1 MKSPLEHASAPANH
15 AGATAAELEY
25 VPVPAFEDN
34 YIWVVSDGHDAVA
47 VDPGD
52 AAPVRAYLAKR
63 GWRLAAILL
72 THHHND
78 HVGGVADLLSDERV
92 PVYGPA
98 GEALGPLDAFVTRV
112 KGGDAVHLDAPA
124 LDFKV
129 MDVPGHT
136 RGHIAYFQDAD
147 SIGGGTS
154 PGTPHLFCGDTLF
167 ACGCGRL
174 FEGTPAQMLASLD
187 SFAALPGATHVHCA
201 HEYTLSNIRF
211 ALACDPDNAALQ
223 DWSREATALRERG
236 VPTLPTTIA
245 HERAV
250 NPFLRADNPA
260 VQATLAEALH
270 ETVSDRLA
278 AFTLMREWKNRFR

>member
-1 MKSPLEHASAPANH
+1 MKSPLEHARASSAA
-15 AGATAAELEY
+15 LEY

-34 YIWVVSDGHDAVA
+34 YIWVVSDGRNAVA

-52 AAPVRAYLAKR
+52 AAPVRDYVAKR
-63 GWRLAAILL
+63 GWRLCAILL

-98 GEALGPLDAFVTRV
+98 GEALGPLDPFVTRMR
-112 KGGDAVHLDAPA
+112 GGDTVRIEAPA
-124 LDFKV
+124 LDLKV

-136 RGHIAYFQDAD
+136 RGHIAYFQAAG
-147 SIGGGTS
+147 SLNAV
-154 PGTPHLFCGDTLF
+154 PHLFCGDTLF

-187 SFAALPGATHVHCA
+187 SFAALPGDTQVHCA

-211 ALACDPDNAALQ
+211 ALVCDPDNAALH
-223 DWSREATALRERG
+223 DWSAKASSLRERG

-250 NPFLRADNPA
+250 NPFLRADDPA

-270 ETVSDRLA
+270 ETVPDRLA

>member
-1 MKSPLEHASAPANH
+1 MKSPLEYARSSDAY
-15 AGATAAELEY
+15 EY

-34 YIWVVSDGHDAVA
+34 YIWVVSDGRNAVA

-63 GWRLAAILL
+63 GWRLSAILL

-78 HVGGVADLLSDERV
+78 HVGGVADLLAHDRV

-98 GEALGPLDAFVTRV
+98 GEALGPLDPFVTRV
-112 KGGDAVHLDAPA
+112 KGGDTVHLDAPA
-124 LDFKV
+124 LNLTV
-129 MDVPGHT
+129 IDVPGHT
-136 RGHIAYFQDAD
+136 RGHIAYVQAAD
-147 SIGGGTS
+147 SS
-154 PGTPHLFCGDTLF
+154 GTPHLFCGDTLF

-174 FEGTPAQMLASLD
+174 FEGTPAQMLTSLD
-187 SFAALPGATHVHCA
+187 ALSALPGNTHVHCA

-211 ALACDPDNAALQ
+211 ALACDPDNAALR
-223 DWSREATALRERG
+223 DWSREAASLRERG

-250 NPFLRADNPA
+250 NPFLRAGDAA
-260 VQATLAEALH
+260 VQSALTEALH
-270 ETVSDRLA
+270 EPVSDRLA